1 MSEEKFDPVKEFTT
15 LRDNLS
21 KIVEQSVKGF
31 AGMQVIRV
39 DVYETADEVIVR
51 TGPIDGAN
59 PESFDVSIEN
69 DLLTISGTTF
79 PDTDIRVEATP
90 ILTERRFGPFTRAV
104 KLPHPVENELSR
116 AKFRDGKLTI
126 TLPKKATP
134 APPAHRLELQPE
146 EDE

>member
-31 AGMQVIRV
+31 VGVQTIRV

-59 PESFDVSIEN
+59 SASIDVSIEN
-69 DLLTISGTTF
+69 DFLTISGTSF
-79 PDTDIRVEATP
+79 PDTDIRAEAVP
-90 ILTERRFGPFTRAV
+90 VLTERRFGAFTRAV
-104 KLPHPVENELSR
+104 KLPHAVENELAR
-116 AKFRDGKLTI
+116 AKFHEGRLTV
-126 TLPKKATP
+126 TLPKR
-134 APPAHRLELQPE
+134 APLPPDSHRLELQPE
-146 EDE
+146 E